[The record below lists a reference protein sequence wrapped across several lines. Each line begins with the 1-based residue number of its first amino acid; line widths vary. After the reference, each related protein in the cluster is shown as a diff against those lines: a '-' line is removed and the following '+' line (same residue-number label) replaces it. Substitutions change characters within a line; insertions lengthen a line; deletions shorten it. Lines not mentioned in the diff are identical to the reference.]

1 MAYKL
6 LSYMFVCLYYRVYS
20 CASALSVDHIKR
32 FCQFEMHPSLFFTI
46 LSAYKMPSNN
56 VTRDGVP
63 HDRYLVF
70 EGLRFQSS
78 KKAFIIISQS
88 LTDMVQFV
96 IRHTLP
102 IAKA

>member
-1 MAYKL
+1 
-6 LSYMFVCLYYRVYS
+6 
-20 CASALSVDHIKR
+20 
-32 FCQFEMHPSLFFTI
+32 
-46 LSAYKMPSNN
+46 MPSNN

-96 IRHTLP
+96 IRHTQKLRYT
-102 IAKA
+102 IRRTHLRKFDLEHHICQRSKSFRIILKQ